1 MNFLRLPEISLFL
14 VLTID
19 EYLYLKL
26 AAFCKT
32 KFCFLFLIVCLLLLG
47 VKVMQIAN
55 LINLIAF
62 GPECHSELR
71 RVILFLFQDFL
82 SILDCLMLF
91 SFFVFEF
98 IKLY

>member
-1 MNFLRLPEISLFL
+1 MNFLQLPE

-19 EYLYLKL
+19 GFFLYLKL

-32 KFCFLFLIVCLLLLG
+32 KLCFLFLIVCLLLLG
-47 VKVMQIAN
+47 VKVMQIVN

>member
-1 MNFLRLPEISLFL
+1 MNFLQLPE

-19 EYLYLKL
+19 GFFLYLKL

-32 KFCFLFLIVCLLLLG
+32 KLCFLFLIFCLLLLG
-47 VKVMQIAN
+47 VKVMQIV
-55 LINLIAF
+55 NLIAF

-98 IKLY
+98 IKLYYFP